1 MKAMT
6 TRRRLACLC
15 MTVLLVAT
23 VVPINAQADTAPSVR
38 ITTHWVGQGATDVA
52 HAYMLTF
59 SDNGTY
65 GFEIDMQHLRNGSQL
80 ETSHSVLWSSEAG
93 VRTALLTFNTS
104 LSWGDQVDLGVT
116 ITDHNDDSGLEIET
130 VRSFVV
136 GRWNQPMDDHEV
148 LLSTTWELGQS
159 YETAAGDQNFSLGF
173 TGQGWQERVGDT
185 LSSWELGNGSFS
197 TVESTADGITEL
209 DLVLTQ
215 LWKNETI
222 VAGVL
227 TSQVFD
233 ARGFGELRTELLDG
247 DTSTVIQADV
257 SQAMLNRSIVNGVI
271 GEQLSLEA
279 TGSLNIS
286 EDDGENNSLAIDG
299 ELAVFFF
306 EYADVDGVRVL
317 QHTQFEAMADFV
329 LIDEGTRLDVSLDG
343 FTSLERWEHGVRT
356 QHLEELY
363 GDGTFG
369 FTDQEENAS
378 LQVNGTILDLHTKL
392 ENGTTLVDDLH
403 VDGTLTGDVQGTFGV
418 LRGIETTGMQANS
431 TGQEHLV
438 NVIFQESWFNIT
450 GVNGGNFFDGAGV
463 GATHNQTWDYQA
475 VQSDWDNRTVRL
487 VWRQTGPDASEGEEF
502 PEHSPVQQNATA
514 PVAEENLGDVTVGRE
529 TGWMPIPLNT
539 DDRLRLNGQ
548 EGLTLTVEV
557 GNTRVDA
564 RDGHNLSVIEWTGVY
579 EGGGE
584 AGNASGAMVVQGPL
598 KGLLSSVQR
607 SLTLP
612 FGEENET
619 MVLQETQV
627 LERVLSPEI
636 VSPDENNPP
645 VISAIG
651 WREGLAQ
658 GEGGAVAHLQAT
670 VEDSEW
676 NVVSVV
682 ADLSAFGLGTVE
694 LNDRGLN
701 GDGTVGDDVYTTSVI
716 IPGLEIGSFAVNVSA
731 TDSFGATAS
740 EANTVEVANQPPR
753 ILAVEIVPASLERG
767 QSVVVNVVAY
777 DGHGVR
783 SVHLDLRAFGG
794 ALVELTLESEDAPWA
809 GMIEMPSGMTP
820 GYQSLLVVA
829 EDKQGAV
836 AQERV
841 YTPAPAGVGDPVFGP
856 HHVDRSVSMP
866 IEVQILNDRPSIITS
881 YFIVDKTPESGVV
894 YTVEVN
900 DPDGVERVQIN
911 LGVFTPIGGKTWTL
925 MHDDGV
931 NGGDEVAGDG
941 IYSVPLSILSSTPL
955 GTHEISLR
963 AFDTYGELNT
973 ASAAITLEEVE
984 GSTEGTEGLSAA
996 VLGGLGLLVLLG
1008 AVVVLTVLIR
1018 RGGQGGGDRFGM
1030 Q

>member
-80 ETSHSVLWSSEAG
+80 ETSHSVLWGSEAG

-418 LRGIETTGMQANS
+418 LRGIEATGMQANS

-881 YFIVDKTPESGVV
+881 YFIVDKTPESVV

>member
-59 SDNGTY
+59 SDNGTF

-80 ETSHSVLWSSEAG
+80 ETSHSVLWGSEAG

-670 VEDSEW
+670 IEDSEW

>member
-59 SDNGTY
+59 SDNGTF

-80 ETSHSVLWSSEAG
+80 ETSHSVLWGSEAG